1 MVLLMQEICVIGGME
16 LKVIDVIDAVR
27 NKEKMEDIAKRLG
40 TSKSTLGKKIKSLGY
55 KFNNS
60 LKYYEYKGEESE
72 KNKIDNIL
80 ISEVIKRKVIKK
92 SEQVQINVG
101 EKEEVKKDDD
111 LKEKSMIEGQVL
123 TSDEIESLKEL
134 AKIYKSSRINLFIDL
149 AYLPYEGDKVKKSIS
164 VDSDLYLDFERFAER
179 YEKKGIS
186 KNQLLELAMYDFM
199 KKNR

>member
-1 MVLLMQEICVIGGME
+1 MIGGIK

-27 NKEKMEDIAKRLG
+27 NKEKMEDIAERLG

-60 LKYYEYKGEESE
+60 LKYYEYEGEQSE
-72 KNKIDNIL
+72 KNKIDNML
-80 ISEVIKRKVIKK
+80 ISEVIKRKGVKK
-92 SEQVQINVG
+92 SEVIQANSG
-101 EKEEVKKDDD
+101 KKEEVKKNNA
-111 LKEKSMIEGQVL
+111 LEEKSIIEEQVL
-123 TSDEIESLKEL
+123 TSEEIESLKEL
-134 AKIYKSSRINLFIDL
+134 AKIYKSAHVNLFIDL

-179 YEKKGIS
+179 FEKKGIS

>member
-1 MVLLMQEICVIGGME
+1 M
-16 LKVIDVIDAVR
+16 KVIDVIDAVR
-27 NKEKMEDIAKRLG
+27 NKEKMEDIAERLG

-72 KNKIDNIL
+72 KNKIDNML
-80 ISEVIKRKVIKK
+80 ISEVIKRKGIKK
-92 SEQVQINVG
+92 SEESQING
-101 EKEEVKKDDD
+101 LKKEEVKKNNDFV
-111 LKEKSMIEGQVL
+111 EKSIIEEKGL

-134 AKIYKSSRINLFIDL
+134 AKIYKSSRVNLFIDL

-164 VDSDLYLDFERFAER
+164 VDSDLYLDFERFAEK

>member
-1 MVLLMQEICVIGGME
+1 MIGGIK

-27 NKEKMEDIAKRLG
+27 NKEKVEDIAERLG

-60 LKYYEYKGEESE
+60 LKYYEYEGEESE
-72 KNKIDNIL
+72 KNKINNML
-80 ISEVIKRKVIKK
+80 MSEVIKRKGVKK
-92 SEQVQINVG
+92 SEGSQTNGVK
-101 EKEEVKKDDD
+101 KEEVKQNND
-111 LKEKSMIEGQVL
+111 LVEKSIIEEQVL
-123 TSDEIESLKEL
+123 TSEEIESLKEL
-134 AKIYKSSRINLFIDL
+134 AKIYKSSRVNLFIDL

-164 VDSDLYLDFERFAER
+164 VDSDLYLDFERFAEK

-186 KNQLLELAMYDFM
+186 KNQLFELAMYDFM

>member
-1 MVLLMQEICVIGGME
+1 M
-16 LKVIDVIDAVR
+16 KVIDVIDAVR

-80 ISEVIKRKVIKK
+80 ISEVIKKKVIKK
-92 SEQVQINVG
+92 IEQVQINVG

>member
-1 MVLLMQEICVIGGME
+1 MIGGIK

-27 NKEKMEDIAKRLG
+27 NKEKMEDIAERLG

-72 KNKIDNIL
+72 KNKIDNML
-80 ISEVIKRKVIKK
+80 ISEVIKRKGIKK
-92 SEQVQINVG
+92 SEESQING
-101 EKEEVKKDDD
+101 LKKEEVKKNNDFV
-111 LKEKSMIEGQVL
+111 EKSIIEEKGL

-134 AKIYKSSRINLFIDL
+134 AKIYKSSRVNLFIDL

-164 VDSDLYLDFERFAER
+164 VDSDLYLDFERFAEK

-199 KKNR
+199 RKNR

>member
-1 MVLLMQEICVIGGME
+1 MQEICVIGGME

>member
-1 MVLLMQEICVIGGME
+1 MIGGIK

-27 NKEKMEDIAKRLG
+27 NKEKMEDIAERLG

-55 KFNNS
+55 KFNNKF
-60 LKYYEYKGEESE
+60 KYYDYIGEESE
-72 KNKIDNIL
+72 KNKIDNML
-80 ISEVIKRKVIKK
+80 ISEVIKRKGVKK
-92 SEQVQINVG
+92 SEESQINGVK
-101 EKEEVKKDDD
+101 KEEVKKNND
-111 LKEKSMIEGQVL
+111 LVEQSNIEEQGL

-134 AKIYKSSRINLFIDL
+134 AKIYKSSRLNLFIDL

-164 VDSDLYLDFERFAER
+164 VDSDLFLDFERFAEK

-199 KKNR
+199 KKNC

>member
-1 MVLLMQEICVIGGME
+1 M
-16 LKVIDVIDAVR
+16 KVIDVIDAVR

-40 TSKSTLGKKIKSLGY
+40 TSRSTLGYG
-55 KFNNS
+55 FNNS
-60 LKYYEYKGEESE
+60 LKYYEYEGEESE
-72 KNKIDNIL
+72 KDKIDNML
-80 ISEVIKRKVIKK
+80 MSEVIKRKGVKK
-92 SEQVQINVG
+92 SEHIQINKG
-101 EKEEVKKDDD
+101 KKEELKKDVD
-111 LKEKSMIEGQVL
+111 LKEKSMIEGQAL

-134 AKIYKSSRINLFIDL
+134 AKIYKSSRINLFIEL

-179 YEKKGIS
+179 FEKKGIS

>member
-1 MVLLMQEICVIGGME
+1 MIGGIK

-40 TSKSTLGKKIKSLGY
+40 TSKSTLCKKIKSLGY

>member
-1 MVLLMQEICVIGGME
+1 MIGGIK

-27 NKEKMEDIAKRLG
+27 NKEKMEDIAERLG

-72 KNKIDNIL
+72 KNKIDNML
-80 ISEVIKRKVIKK
+80 ISEVIKRKGIKK
-92 SEQVQINVG
+92 SEESQING
-101 EKEEVKKDDD
+101 LKKEEVKKNNDFV
-111 LKEKSMIEGQVL
+111 EKSIIEEKGL

-134 AKIYKSSRINLFIDL
+134 AKIYKSSRVNLFIDL
-149 AYLPYEGDKVKKSIS
+149 AYLPYEGDKIKKSIS
-164 VDSDLYLDFERFAER
+164 VDSDLYLDFERFAEK

-199 KKNR
+199 RKNR

>member
-1 MVLLMQEICVIGGME
+1 MIGGIK
-16 LKVIDVIDAVR
+16 LKVINVIDAVK
-27 NKEKMEDIAKRLG
+27 NKEKIEDIAKELG

-55 KFNNS
+55 VYNNA
-60 LKYYEYKGEESE
+60 LKYYEYLGEESE
-72 KNKIDNIL
+72 KDKIDNML
-80 ISEVIKRKVIKK
+80 MSEVIKRKGFKK
-92 SEQVQINVG
+92 SEHIQINKG
-101 EKEEVKKDDD
+101 KKEELKKDVD
-111 LKEKSMIEGQVL
+111 LKEKSMIEGQAL

-134 AKIYKSSRINLFIDL
+134 AKIYKSSRINLFIEL

-179 YEKKGIS
+179 FEKKGIS

>member
-1 MVLLMQEICVIGGME
+1 M
-16 LKVIDVIDAVR
+16 KVINVIEAVK
-27 NKEKMEDIAKRLG
+27 NKKKIEDIAEELG

-55 KFNNS
+55 KFNNT
-60 LKYYEYKGEESE
+60 LKCYEYIGEESG
-72 KNKIDNIL
+72 KDKIDNML
-80 ISEVIKRKVIKK
+80 MSEVIKRKGVKK
-92 SEQVQINVG
+92 SEGIQINKG
-101 EKEEVKKDDD
+101 KKEELKKDVD

-186 KNQLLELAMYDFM
+186 KNQLFELAMYDFM

>member
-1 MVLLMQEICVIGGME
+1 MIGGIK

-27 NKEKMEDIAKRLG
+27 NKEKMEDIAERLG

-72 KNKIDNIL
+72 KNKIDNML
-80 ISEVIKRKVIKK
+80 VSEVIKRKGVKK
-92 SEQVQINVG
+92 SEGIQTNGVK
-101 EKEEVKKDDD
+101 KEEVKKNDDVV
-111 LKEKSMIEGQVL
+111 EKSIIEEQVL
-123 TSDEIESLKEL
+123 TSEEIESLKEL
-134 AKIYKSSRINLFIDL
+134 AKIYKSSRVNLFIDL

-186 KNQLLELAMYDFM
+186 KNQLFELAMYDFM

>member
-1 MVLLMQEICVIGGME
+1 MIGGIK
-16 LKVIDVIDAVR
+16 LKVIDVIDAVK
-27 NKEKMEDIAKRLG
+27 NKEKMEDIAERLG

-60 LKYYEYKGEESE
+60 LKYYEYEGEESE
-72 KNKIDNIL
+72 KNKIDNMN
-80 ISEVIKRKVIKK
+80 ISEVIKRKGVKK
-92 SEQVQINVG
+92 SEVILKNDG
-101 EKEEVKKDDD
+101 EKEEVKKNND
-111 LKEKSMIEGQVL
+111 LGEKSIIEEQVL
-123 TSDEIESLKEL
+123 TIDEIESLKEL
-134 AKIYKSSRINLFIDL
+134 AKIYKSAHVNLFIDL

-179 YEKKGIS
+179 FEKKGIS

>member
-1 MVLLMQEICVIGGME
+1 MIGGIK

-80 ISEVIKRKVIKK
+80 ISEVIKKKVIKK
-92 SEQVQINVG
+92 IEQVQINVG

-164 VDSDLYLDFERFAER
+164 VDSNLYLDFERFAER

>member
-1 MVLLMQEICVIGGME
+1 MIGGIK

-27 NKEKMEDIAKRLG
+27 NKEKMEDIAERLG

-60 LKYYEYKGEESE
+60 LKHYEYEGEESE
-72 KNKIDNIL
+72 KNKIDNML
-80 ISEVIKRKVIKK
+80 ISEVIKRKGVKK
-92 SEQVQINVG
+92 SEVIQNNSG
-101 EKEEVKKDDD
+101 KKEEAKKNNDFE
-111 LKEKSMIEGQVL
+111 EKSIIEERVL
-123 TSDEIESLKEL
+123 TSEEIESLKEL
-134 AKIYKSSRINLFIDL
+134 AKIYKNSHVNLFIDL

-186 KNQLLELAMYDFM
+186 KNQLFELAMYDFM

>member
-1 MVLLMQEICVIGGME
+1 MIGGIK
-16 LKVIDVIDAVR
+16 LKVINVIDAVK
-27 NKEKMEDIAKRLG
+27 NKEKIEDIAKELG

-55 KFNNS
+55 VYNNA
-60 LKYYEYKGEESE
+60 LKYYEYLGKESE
-72 KNKIDNIL
+72 KDKIDNML
-80 ISEVIKRKVIKK
+80 MSEVIKRKGVKK
-92 SEQVQINVG
+92 SEDIQINKG
-101 EKEEVKKDDD
+101 KKEELKKDAD

-134 AKIYKSSRINLFIDL
+134 AKIYKSSRINLFIEL

-179 YEKKGIS
+179 FEKRGIS

>member
-1 MVLLMQEICVIGGME
+1 MVLLMQEICVIGGMK